1 MTDPTKPPAPHGPAN
16 PPASAADLHRLRA
29 EHTRAAI
36 RARLLAGPE
45 KSDLRDFV
53 YGAVDGTVT
62 TFAVVSGV
70 AGAGLSSEVIVIL
83 GLANVLADGFS
94 MAASNF
100 LGTRAEAQRHE
111 RARRMERRHIEEI
124 PDGEREEIRQIFAAK
139 GFAGAEL
146 EAVVRVITD
155 DVERWV
161 ETMVREEHGISS
173 LAPAPAR
180 AAWIT
185 FVSFVAIGLVP
196 LLPFLL
202 VELGVPIATPYLWS
216 AIGTAAAFFGVGAAK
231 GRFVDHPPVVSGF
244 ETLLLG
250 GSAASLSFAVGK
262 LLAGLGG

>member
-1 MTDPTKPPAPHGPAN
+1 VSDSN
-16 PPASAADLHRLRA
+16 PSVPASAPASRVDELAVLRA

-36 RARLLAGPE
+36 RARLAAGPE

-70 AGAGLSSEVIVIL
+70 AGAGLDHGIIVVL

-94 MAASNF
+94 MAAGNY
-100 LGTRAEAQRHE
+100 LGTRAEAQRHA
-111 RARRMERRHIEEI
+111 RARRVERRHIEEV

-146 EAVVRVITD
+146 DAVVRVITD

-173 LAPAPAR
+173 VPPAPRR

-185 FVSFVAIGLVP
+185 FISFVAIGLVP
-196 LLPFLL
+196 LLPFLAAT
-202 VELGVPIATPYLWS
+202 LGSPIERPYLWS
-216 AIGTAAAFFGVGAAK
+216 ALGTALAFFAVGAAK
-231 GRFVDHPPVVSGF
+231 GRVVDHPPLRSGL
-244 ETLLLG
+244 ETLLIG
-250 GSAASLSFAVGK
+250 GAAAALSYVVGY
-262 LLAGLGG
+262 LLRGRA

>member
-1 MTDPTKPPAPHGPAN
+1 MTDPTRPTPPRAPHAHSPAEEL
-16 PPASAADLHRLRA
+16 ARLRA

-36 RARLLAGPE
+36 RARLAAGPE

-70 AGAGLSSEVIVIL
+70 AGAGLDGNIIVIL
-83 GLANVLADGFS
+83 GLANVLSDGFS

-100 LGTRAEAQRHE
+100 LGTRAEAQRHA
-111 RARRMERRHIEEI
+111 RARRIERRHIEEF

-139 GFAGAEL
+139 GFEGAEL

-173 LAPAPAR
+173 LPPAPRR

-185 FVSFVAIGLVP
+185 FVAFVAVGLVP

-202 VELGVPIATPYLWS
+202 EAVGVPIPTPYLWS
-216 AIGTAAAFFGVGAAK
+216 AIGTGAAFFAVGAAK
-231 GRFVDHPPVVSGF
+231 GRFVDHPPVVSGL

-250 GSAASLSFAVGK
+250 GAAASLSFLVGR